1 MPLCQERACPRR
13 ASRIRFRR
21 ATALGGALALV
32 AGLAGCGAREGDPM
46 VPPAPEVAVATV
58 AKGDLPLNLAYTGRA
73 VGSREVEV
81 RALVSGI
88 VLQRRYEEGS
98 AVRRGDVLFLID
110 PDRYR
115 AAVEQAR
122 AELGVERARLAEARR
137 QRDRIQSL
145 LDRKLVS
152 QSQLD
157 EAVSAFEVAEANTA
171 AAQARLRT
179 AELDLSYTEVRAPIS
194 GLTSREVRS
203 EGSLTLAGD
212 ESSLLTRIVQTDPIY
227 VEFSLPE
234 REAAQVRARLAV
246 GRAPTVR
253 VGLADGTE
261 HPQPA
266 ELTFIDNAVEAGSG
280 TVRARAVLPN
290 PERRL
295 VPGQFLRA
303 QLEGVT
309 VPAAVSVP
317 RRAVMSSAQGSFVWL
332 VGEGDV
338 VELRPVRID
347 LTVGDAAVIAEGLA
361 GGERVVIEGVLKVQP
376 GVKVTIAAP
385 GAASGNAGNA
395 PPASAGA
402 DAAPPAAEGGAK
414 P

>member
-1 MPLCQERACPRR
+1 MTLLAVSARSNAVV
-13 ASRIRFRR
+13 
-21 ATALGGALALV
+21 ALAAFAAVMLS
-32 AGLAGCGAREGDPM
+32 GCGARDGGPTA
-46 VPPAPEVAVATV
+46 PPPPEVAVATV
-58 AKGDLPLNLAYTGRA
+58 TKGDLPLALAYTGRA

-98 AVRRGDVLFLID
+98 VVRRGDVLFLID

-122 AELGVERARLAEARR
+122 AELGVERARLADARR
-137 QRDRIQSL
+137 TRERIQSL

-152 QSQLD
+152 QAQLD

-203 EGSLTLAGD
+203 EGSLALAGD

-234 REAAQVRARLAV
+234 REAAQVRARLSA
-246 GRAPTVR
+246 GRPTTVR

-261 HPQPA
+261 HPVPA
-266 ELTFIDNAVEAGSG
+266 ELTFLDNAVEATSG

-290 PERRL
+290 ADGKL

-303 QLEGVT
+303 RLEGV
-309 VPAAVSVP
+309 VIPGAVAVP

-338 VELRPVRID
+338 VDLRPVRLD
-347 LTVGDAAVIAEGLA
+347 LTVGDLVVIAEGLA
-361 GGERVVIEGVLKVQP
+361 GGERVVTEGVLKVQP
-376 GVKVTIAAP
+376 GVKVAIAAP
-385 GAASGNAGNA
+385 AAAGTVR
-395 PPASAGA
+395 PAVEGGTT
-402 DAAPPAAEGGAK
+402 EGGAR

>member
-1 MPLCQERACPRR
+1 MTSHAIAARSITVL
-13 ASRIRFRR
+13 
-21 ATALGGALALV
+21 ALAAL
-32 AGLAGCGAREGDPM
+32 AAASLAGCGAREGDQM
-46 VPPAPEVAVATV
+46 SPPPPEVAVATV
-58 AKGDLPLNLAYTGRA
+58 TRGDLPLRLAYTGRA

-152 QSQLD
+152 QAQLD
-157 EAVSAFEVAEANTA
+157 EAVSTFEVAEANTA

-203 EGSLTLAGD
+203 EGSLAIAGD
-212 ESSLLTRIVQTDPIY
+212 DSSLLTRIVQTDPIY

-234 REAAQVRARLAV
+234 REAAQVRARLAA
-246 GRAPTVR
+246 GSAPTVR

-261 HPQPA
+261 HPVPA

-290 PERRL
+290 PDRRL

-303 QLEGVT
+303 RLDGVM
-309 VPAAVSVP
+309 VPAAVAVP

-332 VGEGDV
+332 LGEGDV
-338 VELRPVRID
+338 AELRPVRID
-347 LTVGDAAVIAEGLA
+347 LTVGDVAVIAEGLA
-361 GGERVVIEGVLKVQP
+361 GGERVVTEGVLKVQP

-385 GAASGNAGNA
+385 AAAPAGAASPAG
-395 PPASAGA
+395 
-402 DAAPPAAEGGAK
+402 EGGANEGGAR

>member
-1 MPLCQERACPRR
+1 MTFR
-13 ASRIRFRR
+13 SRLIPVI
-21 ATALGGALALV
+21 TLGALAA
-32 AGLAGCGAREGDPM
+32 AGVLTGCGAREGDPM
-46 VPPAPEVAVATV
+46 TPPPPEVVVATV
-58 AKGDLPLNLAYTGRA
+58 TRGDLPLDLAYTGRA

-98 AVRRGDVLFLID
+98 AVRRGDVLFVID

-122 AELGVERARLAEARR
+122 AELGVEQARLAEARR
-137 QRDRIQSL
+137 QRARLESL
-145 LDRKLVS
+145 VERSLVS
-152 QSQLD
+152 QRQLD

-203 EGSLTLAGD
+203 EGSLALAGD

-234 REAAQVRARLAV
+234 REAAQVRARLTA

-261 HPQPA
+261 HPQAA

-303 QLEGVT
+303 RLEGVV
-309 VPAAVSVP
+309 VPGAVAVP

-338 VELRPVRID
+338 AELRPVRID
-347 LTVGDAAVIAEGLA
+347 LTVGDVAVIAEGLA
-361 GGERVVIEGVLKVQP
+361 GGERVVTEGVLKVQP

-385 GAASGNAGNA
+385 AAGAAAKT
-395 PPASAGA
+395 
-402 DAAPPAAEGGAK
+402 EGGAK

>member
-1 MPLCQERACPRR
+1 MTSHAMSARSNAVM
-13 ASRIRFRR
+13 
-21 ATALGGALALV
+21 ALAAL
-32 AGLAGCGAREGDPM
+32 AAAMLAGCGKREGDPM
-46 VPPAPEVAVATV
+46 TPPPPEVAVASVT
-58 AKGDLPLNLAYTGRA
+58 KGDLPLALAYTGRA

-98 AVRRGDVLFLID
+98 TVRRGDVLFLID

-122 AELGVERARLAEARR
+122 AELGVEQARLADARR
-137 QRDRIQSL
+137 TRDRIQSL

-152 QSQLD
+152 QAQLD

-171 AAQARLRT
+171 AARARLRT

-203 EGSLTLAGD
+203 EGSLALAGD
-212 ESSLLTRIVQTDPIY
+212 DSSLLTRIVQTDPIY

-234 REAAQVRARLAV
+234 REAAQVRARLSA
-246 GRAPTVR
+246 GRPTTVR

-261 HPQPA
+261 HPVPA
-266 ELTFIDNAVEAGSG
+266 ELTFLDNAVEATSG

-290 PERRL
+290 PDGRL

-303 QLEGVT
+303 RLEGV
-309 VPAAVSVP
+309 VIPAAVAVP

-338 VELRPVRID
+338 VDLRPVRID
-347 LTVGDAAVIAEGLA
+347 LAVGDLALIAEGLA
-361 GGERVVIEGVLKVQP
+361 GGERVVTEGVLKVQP
-376 GVKVTIAAP
+376 GVKVVIVAPATAPAVP
-385 GAASGNAGNA
+385 GAT
-395 PPASAGA
+395 PSAG
-402 DAAPPAAEGGAK
+402 EGGAR

>member
-1 MPLCQERACPRR
+1 MK
-13 ASRIRFRR
+13 FR
-21 ATALGGALALV
+21 TKSIPVIALAALAAAGALT
-32 AGLAGCGAREGDPM
+32 GCGAREGGAM
-46 VPPAPEVAVATV
+46 APPPPEVVVATV
-58 AKGDLPLNLAYTGRA
+58 TRGDLPLDLAYTGRA

-122 AELGVERARLAEARR
+122 AELGVEQARLAEARR
-137 QRDRIQSL
+137 QRARLESL
-145 LDRKLVS
+145 VERSLVS
-152 QSQLD
+152 QRQLD

-171 AAQARLRT
+171 AARARLRT

-203 EGSLTLAGD
+203 EGSLAIAGD
-212 ESSLLTRIVQTDPIY
+212 DSSLLTRIVQTDPIY

-234 REAAQVRARLAV
+234 REAAQVRARLAA

-261 HPQPA
+261 HPQAA

-303 QLEGVT
+303 RLEGVV
-309 VPAAVSVP
+309 VPGAVAVP

-338 VELRPVRID
+338 AELRPVRID
-347 LTVGDAAVIAEGLA
+347 LTVGDVAVIAEGLA
-361 GGERVVIEGVLKVQP
+361 GGERVVTEGVLKVQP

-385 GAASGNAGNA
+385 AATSAAPAAGAA
-395 PPASAGA
+395 
-402 DAAPPAAEGGAK
+402 AEAEAR

>member
-1 MPLCQERACPRR
+1 MQTQ
-13 ASRIRFRR
+13 
-21 ATALGGALALV
+21 TAPGIALAALFAAV
-32 AGLAGCGAREGDPM
+32 ALTGCGAREDGPM
-46 VPPAPEVAVATV
+46 APPPPEVAVATV
-58 AKGDLPLNLAYTGRA
+58 TNGDLPLELAYTGRA

-122 AELGVERARLAEARR
+122 AELGVEQARLAEARR
-137 QRDRIQSL
+137 QRARLESL
-145 LDRKLVS
+145 VERNLVS
-152 QSQLD
+152 QLQLD

-203 EGSLTLAGD
+203 EGSLAIAGD
-212 ESSLLTRIVQTDPIY
+212 DSSLLTRIVQTDPIY

-253 VGLADGTE
+253 LGLEDGAE
-261 HPQPA
+261 HPTA
-266 ELTFIDNAVEAGSG
+266 ATLTFIDNAVEPGSG

-290 PERRL
+290 ANGRL

-303 QLEGVT
+303 QIDGVV
-309 VPAAVSVP
+309 VPGAVAVP
-317 RRAVMSSAQGSFVWL
+317 RRAVMSSAQGNFVWL

-338 VELRPVRID
+338 AELRPVRLDIA
-347 LTVGDAAVIAEGLA
+347 VGDLAVIAEGLT
-361 GGERVVIEGVLKVQP
+361 GGERVVVEGVLKVQP
-376 GVKVTIAAP
+376 GAKVTIAAP
-385 GAASGNAGNA
+385 TAPAAPAA
-395 PPASAGA
+395 TPPS
-402 DAAPPAAEGGAK
+402 DAAPRVEAGATS
-414 P
+414 

>member
-1 MPLCQERACPRR
+1 MKPRQQSIIVM
-13 ASRIRFRR
+13 A
-21 ATALGGALALV
+21 ALV
-32 AGLAGCGAREGDPM
+32 GAGVLTGCGARDGSPM
-46 VPPAPEVAVATV
+46 APPPPEVAVAT
-58 AKGDLPLNLAYTGRA
+58 ATKGDLPLDLAYTGRA

-110 PDRYR
+110 SDRYR
-115 AAVEQAR
+115 AAVEQVR

-137 QRDRIQSL
+137 QRDRLQSL

-203 EGSLTLAGD
+203 EGSLAIAGD
-212 ESSLLTRIVQTDPIY
+212 DSSLLTRIVQTDPIY

-234 REAAQVRARLAV
+234 REAAQVRTRLAA

-253 VGLADGTE
+253 LGLEDGAE
-261 HPQPA
+261 HPVVA
-266 ELTFIDNAVEAGSG
+266 TLTFLDNAVEPGSG

-290 PERRL
+290 ADGRL

-303 QLEGVT
+303 QLDGVV
-309 VPAAVSVP
+309 VPGAVAVP
-317 RRAVMSSAQGSFVWL
+317 RRAVMSSAQGNFVWL

-338 VELRPVRID
+338 AELRPVRLDIA
-347 LTVGDAAVIAEGLA
+347 VGDLAVIAEGLA
-361 GGERVVIEGVLKVQP
+361 GGERVVVEGVLKVQP
-376 GVKVTIAAP
+376 GAQVTIAAP
-385 GAASGNAGNA
+385 ATPAAT
-395 PPASAGA
+395 PAT
-402 DAAPPAAEGGAK
+402 DAAPRAEAGAT